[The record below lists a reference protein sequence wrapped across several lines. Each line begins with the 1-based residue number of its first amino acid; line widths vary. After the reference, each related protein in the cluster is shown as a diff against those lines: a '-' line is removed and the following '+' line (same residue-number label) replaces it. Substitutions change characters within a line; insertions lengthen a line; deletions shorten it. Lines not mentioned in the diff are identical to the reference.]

1 MIITAFD
8 PKNAV
13 VEIRVP
19 TGVNISFLKNNTVIS
34 DLAMSMGI
42 LDSQNPEYSYY
53 YYSIEP
59 KDFGIFTIKITYD
72 VLAVYSLT
80 ANINTNKYYC
90 YSETDFVNDRPNI
103 LKLFNK
109 GQFSNIIGGM
119 TLLTGT
125 GSSSSDILNI
135 SDTAFEYQEFNN
147 DYGGIVTNTAI
158 SFAGY
163 DTLRINIVGI
173 SSWQS
178 TTFKA
183 SVYLSTS
190 KPSSVTASGIT
201 TYNYQEA
208 INATGNSDV
217 HIKNYSKEIVI
228 PLAQYQGSYYIIITT
243 ASGQSVA
250 ITPAFICINVMQL
263 EKSSN

>member
-19 TGVNISFLKNNTVIS
+19 AGGSISVFKNNTIIS
-34 DLAMSMGI
+34 DLATSMGI
-42 LDSQNPEYSYY
+42 LDSQNLGYAYY

-59 KDFGIFTIKITYD
+59 KDFGTFTIKITYD

-80 ANINTNKYYC
+80 ANINTNKYYF
-90 YSETDFVNDRPNI
+90 YSISDFTFAPNT
-103 LKLFNK
+103 LKLFDK
-109 GQFSNIIGGM
+109 GYFSNIIGGL
-119 TLLTGT
+119 TLLKGT
-125 GSSSSDILNI
+125 SSSQSDILVV
-135 SDTAFEYQEFNN
+135 SDIGFEYQEFNN

-163 DTLRINIVGI
+163 DTLRINIAGI